1 MSWLL
6 PVTFVLLASLAL
18 AAVHFFFTRYLARLS
33 EPARTESP
41 DDSANHDS
49 ADRAL

>member
-6 PVTFVLLASLAL
+6 PVAIVLLASLLL

-33 EPARTESP
+33 EPVRTEPPNDTDHSNP
-41 DDSANHDS
+41 
-49 ADRAL
+49 

>member
-6 PVTFVLLASLAL
+6 PVAIVLLASLLL

-33 EPARTESP
+33 EPARAEPP
-41 DDSANHDS
+41 DDPS
-49 ADRAL
+49 DRSP